1 MTQTRELPAELT
13 IYTAAE
19 SHGVLLAWL
28 ESDPPPVTSGA
39 WSVQGA
45 GVSQVDAA
53 GLQLL
58 VALNLSLRAR
68 DQSLVIAEP
77 SESLRHACASL
88 GLTALLQCEP
98 VCEVSA

>member
-1 MTQTRELPAELT
+1 MTQTRDLPAELT

-19 SHGVLLAWL
+19 SHAVLLGWL
-28 ESDPPPVTSGA
+28 ESDPPPATPGTWA
-39 WSVQGA
+39 LRGQ

-68 DQSLVIAEP
+68 GQRLAITDP

-88 GLTALLQCEP
+88 GLHALLQGAETQ
-98 VCEVSA
+98 EVSA